1 VITNAGLV
9 AGVIIGLGFL
19 LAGILL
25 WRRAP
30 TGGGVIV
37 TAGALILLGTD
48 AYALFVFKPYVGR
61 PYEDGWYEQISTV
74 EMLATLGLLIC
85 AAGMVAHA
93 LRLPKR

>member
-61 PYEDGWYEQISTV
+61 PYEEGWYEQISTV
-74 EMLATLGLLIC
+74 EMLATVGLLIC

>member
-1 VITNAGLV
+1 MITNAGLV

-61 PYEDGWYEQISTV
+61 PYEEGWYEQISTV